1 MKSAHITAILFATAW
16 GAGAALAQSQTPM
29 DGQPMTISGV
39 ETVCTGTT
47 TDVRAD
53 PQWRAYPFH
62 LEVAGKDGQYLGD
75 EQVTVTGN
83 GHSVSVKCSGP
94 WVLMKLP
101 AGSYKV
107 SLDVPEGGHQDVT
120 VRVPGRTVVHF
131 PNAGG
136 EVTPLGRV
144 ASQ

>member
-1 MKSAHITAILFATAW
+1 
-16 GAGAALAQSQTPM
+16 
-29 DGQPMTISGV
+29 MTISGV

-62 LEVAGKDGQYLGD
+62 LEVAGRDGQYLGD
-75 EQVTVTGN
+75 ERVTVTGN
-83 GHSVSVKCSGP
+83 GHSVSVQCSGP

-107 SLDVPEGGHQDVT
+107 SLDVPDAGHKDVT
-120 VRVPGRTVVHF
+120 MQVPGQTVVHF
-131 PNAGG
+131 GDAGG
-136 EVTPLGRV
+136 EVAPN
-144 ASQ
+144 ASAAQ

>member
-1 MKSAHITAILFATAW
+1 MRAAQFTPILFASVLA
-16 GAGAALAQSQTPM
+16 AGAAIAESETPK
-29 DGQPMTISGV
+29 DGQPMTVNGV

-47 TDVRAD
+47 IDIRAD

-75 EQVTVTGN
+75 EKVTVSGN
-83 GHSVSVKCSGP
+83 GHSVSVQCAGP

-107 SLDVPEGGHQDVT
+107 SLDVPDAGHRDVT
-120 VRVPGRTVVHF
+120 MQVPGRTVVHF

-136 EVTPLGRV
+136 EEDPK
-144 ASQ
+144 

>member
-1 MKSAHITAILFATAW
+1 MKSGHIAVLAASII
-16 GAGAALAQSQTPM
+16 GAGTALAQSDAPM
-29 DGQPMTISGV
+29 DGQPMTINGV

-47 TDVRAD
+47 TDVRED

-75 EQVTVTGN
+75 EKVTVAGQ
-83 GHSVSVKCSGP
+83 GHSVSVTCSGP

-107 SLDVPEGGHQDVT
+107 SLDVPDAGHKDVT
-120 VRVPGRTVVHF
+120 MQVPGRTVVHF
-131 PNAGG
+131 ANAGG
-136 EVTPLGRV
+136 EVAPYGSTTEP
-144 ASQ
+144 

>member
-1 MKSAHITAILFATAW
+1 MKSAQLTAILFATSLATRT
-16 GAGAALAQSQTPM
+16 ALAQNQMPA
-29 DGQPMTISGV
+29 DDQPMTISGV
-39 ETVCTGTT
+39 ETVCTGTALEA
-47 TDVRAD
+47 RSD

-83 GHSVSVKCSGP
+83 GHSVSVHCAGP

-101 AGSYKV
+101 AGAYKV
-107 SLDVPEGGHQDVT
+107 SLDVPEGGHRDLT
-120 VRVPGRTVVHF
+120 IRVPGRTVVHF

-136 EVTPLGRV
+136 EVLPNGRV
-144 ASQ
+144 AAK